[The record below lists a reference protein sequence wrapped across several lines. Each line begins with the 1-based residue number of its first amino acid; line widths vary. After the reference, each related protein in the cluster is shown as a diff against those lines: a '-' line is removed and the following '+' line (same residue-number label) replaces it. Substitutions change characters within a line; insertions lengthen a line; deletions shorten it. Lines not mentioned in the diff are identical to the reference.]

1 MSNPIYSHDL
11 YTPGGKDM
19 LALLKQELVA
29 IQSEIR
35 ATEAIARQLKKT
47 LSEGKATPAQVVAA
61 ATQAEKIAS
70 QKRLLLARENAQA
83 QRIHNTTLKQQAIHE
98 QQVAA
103 ATSRANVARQREI
116 DYANR
121 AATAN
126 KSHSSSL
133 KGLIGSIRNL
143 AYAYFSLGAA
153 TQVFQSIL
161 KQTKALDTL
170 TVAFNTTLGSTQ
182 ATAQAQ
188 EYLLDISE
196 RFGANLLGAS
206 QAYLKFS
213 AASTQAGVSAEET
226 QKIFTSVT
234 KASSILGLGA
244 ERTSYVFLAL
254 EQIMSKGRLSTEE
267 LRRQLGEHLPGAF
280 GIMADAL
287 SVTTAKLTDMLK
299 KGEILSTD
307 ALPKFARQI
316 EKAYGIDKVE
326 RIDNLAAAQ
335 ERFNSQ
341 LTLLTKDLDL
351 SDAFKDLF
359 NNLASLVKLFAD
371 NASGIVT
378 LGKALFQ
385 LGLAWAAW
393 KTAMIATNA
402 LQTVNLTLIG
412 RGIRMKGLFAT
423 ATALAG
429 RAMRSFGAAI
439 AANPLGAFLSV
450 VILLWPQINKLADSI
465 MGVTEGAR
473 AMQDSLDDMRI
484 SVIGETEAVKKQ
496 IAVLGDLNST
506 QAERLAAFNDLQ
518 ASYPGILNSYD
529 LEKIALGDLVTL
541 EQQLTTAITERAKAS
556 RKAQIEA
563 DLLKSLEEAN
573 RAKPFGLLLNSKDG
587 AEQQTLNFREN
598 LRQQAFTLA
607 EEKLTALDQASLD
620 LNQFL
625 QEQIKAGDTIV
636 QREALRLQ
644 YRAKEVELQKELNA
658 LSDDELLTILE
669 AEKAK
674 GRSFG
679 QVDPF
684 FDLRKNIANEVL
696 AKRKKPEGV
705 DDPDGNGKK
714 EKDPRIVAIDR
725 LIELNKLEEDS
736 LKQRLDTIR
745 LANEK
750 EKILH
755 EKDNEYL
762 LALEQAF
769 QRELF
774 EAQVKYIKEKQDKRE
789 EESAREKADFEKATE
804 DVVAYLDER
813 RQAIADAE
821 AKRQANVDFFRDEF
835 SARREHEKAIFDL
848 TTHTKEETLAFELK
862 LKEDELNDE
871 LQLHRTFGK
880 VLSDEEVKRVTEL
893 RDRTKA
899 ARIAG
904 GIVGDLQG
912 FFKDNNGSDKKEEV
926 TDIFSLLG
934 IDFGGDDEKLDAFK
948 QTIAFVGGELSNFL
962 DFQKE
967 IVDQQIENA
976 DRLVRNAENNLT
988 RQIELQVAGQA
999 NNVAGA
1005 QAELALAKK
1014 TQEEA
1019 LKQRRKTQRQE
1030 LALDTLSQSSNL
1042 ITAVTAALKLGPI
1055 LGPIAVGAILATF
1068 AVSKIKALQLIN
1080 KKTFRKGGFEEI
1092 GGGSHE
1098 SGNDTHVGG
1107 NNWAEKD
1114 ESVGIFTAKATRK
1127 YKPSLKAIVNA
1138 ANKGT
1143 LENILVQDRRAIQGI
1158 NMTNRLDVDTSLME
1172 KRLTRLVSLS
1182 ETKTFVDGRGRLVR
1196 IDRGRKTI
1204 INK

>member
-359 NNLASLVKLFAD
+359 NNLAEMAKWLAQ
-371 NASGIVT
+371 NASGIVALT
-378 LGKALFQ
+378 KVLFQ

-393 KTAMIATNA
+393 KVAMIATNQLQAVSTA
-402 LQTVNLTLIG
+402 LLG
-412 RGIRMKGLFAT
+412 RSIRMHGLFAT
-423 ATALAG
+423 ATALAA
-429 RAMRSFGAAI
+429 RAVRTLSAAI
-439 AANPLGAFLSV
+439 AANPLGAFLTV

-465 MGVTEGAR
+465 RGVSEGAR
-473 AMQDSLDDMRI
+473 AMQDSLDDMRV

-573 RAKPFGLLLNSKDG
+573 RAKPFGLLLNSKEG
-587 AEQQTLNFREN
+587 ANQQTINFREN

-607 EEKLTALDQASLD
+607 EEKLNALDQASLD
-620 LNQFL
+620 LNKFL
-625 QEQIKAGDTIV
+625 QEQIKAGDTVV
-636 QREALRLQ
+636 QMEALRLQ
-644 YRAKEVELQKELNA
+644 YRAKEVELQEKLNA

-669 AEKAK
+669 KEKAK

-684 FDLRKNIANEVL
+684 FDLRKKIANEVL
-696 AKRKKPEGV
+696 VKRKKPEDVG
-705 DDPDGNGKK
+705 DPDGKTKK
-714 EKDPRIVAIDR
+714 NTFDAEK
-725 LIELNKLEEDS
+725 E
-736 LKQRLDTIR
+736 RLD
-745 LANEK
+745 L
-750 EKILH
+750 ILNNQ
-755 EKDNEYL
+755 E
-762 LALEQAF
+762 
-769 QRELF
+769 RELAGLKLAY
-774 EAQVKYIKEKQDKRE
+774 ERK
-789 EESAREKADFEKATE
+789 KADFIANKEDTNALEEKYQYDRSQIINKYLDIEIEAYLDAEEEKRAAFKKATE

-813 RQAIADAE
+813 RQAVADAE
-821 AKRQANVDFFRDEF
+821 TKRQANVDFFRDEF
-835 SARREHEKAIFDL
+835 KARREHEKAIFDL

-1080 KKTFRKGGFEEI
+1080 KKTFRKGGFREI

-1196 IDRGRKTI
+1196 IDRGRTTI